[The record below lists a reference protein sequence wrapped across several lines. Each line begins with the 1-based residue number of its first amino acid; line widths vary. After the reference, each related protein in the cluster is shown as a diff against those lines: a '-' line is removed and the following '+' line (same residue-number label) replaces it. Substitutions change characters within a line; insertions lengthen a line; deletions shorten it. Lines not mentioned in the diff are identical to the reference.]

1 MSRLGG
7 QTTTT
12 VEVEAVPLMNA
23 VDTTVGYVM
32 DTSQIDAIP
41 LATGSFT
48 GVAILSP
55 GVNAELSGG
64 TGSNS
69 GLGNA
74 PIWAN
79 GQRDTS
85 NSFSLNGVDAS
96 NLFNGK
102 STSQVPSARV
112 INSGIQQTGAAV
124 LFPPR
129 PLFTC
134 PGNAIPTPAPET
146 LEEVRVNASMYD
158 AQQGST
164 SGAHIDMNTKS
175 GTNVYHGTAY
185 FRRGTDWINAAPF
198 FFNQDSNIPEDM
210 KVPQLH
216 RYNLGG
222 SIGGPI
228 IKNKLFGFLAYQ
240 HLHVSDQEIGD
251 SFLDVPV
258 GLSDDRSAGALASL
272 TNDAFGTEIGAGQID
287 HTALVLFNSPAAPGQ
302 PGKWLIPNSNND
314 HAGPR

>member
-1 MSRLGG
+1 M
-7 QTTTT
+7 
-12 VEVEAVPLMNA
+12 
-23 VDTTVGYVM
+23 
-32 DTSQIDAIP
+32 
-41 LATGSFT
+41 
-48 GVAILSP
+48 
-55 GVNAELSGG
+55 
-64 TGSNS
+64 
-69 GLGNA
+69 
-74 PIWAN
+74 
-79 GQRDTS
+79 
-85 NSFSLNGVDAS
+85 DAS

-112 INSGIQQTGAAV
+112 INSTGVSSSTGAGGVIPTTASV
-124 LFPPR
+124 YLSI
-129 PLFTC
+129 
-134 PGNAIPTPAPET
+134 GNAIPTPAPET

-164 SGAHIDMNTKS
+164 SGAHIEMNTKS
-175 GTNVYHGTAY
+175 GTNIYHGTAY

-198 FFNQDSNIPEDM
+198 FFNQDNNIPEDM

-258 GLSDDRSAGALASL
+258 GLSDDRSAGEPWRVSQTTPSAQTLARAKSTTL
-272 TNDAFGTEIGAGQID
+272 HSCSSTHPRRPD
-287 HTALVLFNSPAAPGQ
+287 SPASG
-302 PGKWLIPNSNND
+302 
-314 HAGPR
+314 